1 MGMKKNQLKKKKTQV
16 NLGFPSLNTGNE
28 NRLTPN
34 KVTWKNLQSPIPNQV
49 NIEGWNQKNN
59 SI

>member
-1 MGMKKNQLKKKKTQV
+1 MFEDGNEKKSIKKKTQV

-34 KVTWKNLQSPIPNQV
+34 KVT
-49 NIEGWNQKNN
+49 
-59 SI
+59 

>member
-1 MGMKKNQLKKKKTQV
+1 MFEDGNEKKSIKKKKTQV

-34 KVTWKNLQSPIPNQV
+34 KVT
-49 NIEGWNQKNN
+49 
-59 SI
+59 